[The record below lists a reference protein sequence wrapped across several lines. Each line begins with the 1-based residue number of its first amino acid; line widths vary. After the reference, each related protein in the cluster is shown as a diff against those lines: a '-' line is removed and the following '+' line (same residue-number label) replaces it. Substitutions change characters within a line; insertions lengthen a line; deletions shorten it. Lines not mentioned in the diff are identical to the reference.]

1 MSEQQTLEQ
10 VAPGGVIQLTN
21 PPAALDENSF
31 DDLFPAN
38 GQKPATPA
46 AQPQQAQP
54 VQQTQTPAAQ
64 QQDQFFLKG
73 DNSVYKTQEEAVKGL
88 NIKDQQLNELRQ
100 RYALIT
106 GIDPLTGKPV
116 APNEAPQA
124 EMDYFQNPNQYLEDL
139 YKAAQKGGPE
149 AYRDVQAKFI
159 YDSVKPLQPILQ
171 KAARDQAVQSLTT
184 ELPGAA
190 NFVGTPAY
198 NQALEGNPELKQA
211 ISVGETDHR
220 FHSRLPG
227 LYKLAYLTSQGMQ
240 VPELLKAQAKTQTP
254 QQQQVTQPVRTTVV
268 PTTPAAAR
276 PTTPPSFKTIDGIK
290 AIIADAEGR
299 GARLD
304 F

>member
-198 NQALEGNPELKQA
+198 NQALE
-211 ISVGETDHR
+211 
-220 FHSRLPG
+220 
-227 LYKLAYLTSQGMQ
+227 
-240 VPELLKAQAKTQTP
+240 
-254 QQQQVTQPVRTTVV
+254 
-268 PTTPAAAR
+268 
-276 PTTPPSFKTIDGIK
+276 
-290 AIIADAEGR
+290 
-299 GARLD
+299 
-304 F
+304 